1 MNAKLKLYFYID
13 LLFFVATVVAVITGV
28 VLWGWLRP
36 PGMTGPGGPPQVQ
49 AVAKDAQA
57 APQNAPAREG
67 EQTRG
72 EKPRGEQGAQGRGN
86 DSNPDMR
93 GRIFWGL
100 LRGNTLLGMSKGV
113 WKNIHCWDSVVM
125 FVLMIVHLSMHAR
138 WISNATSRLRQKGER
153 RKNVDVAK

>member
-57 APQNAPAREG
+57 AAKDASSREG
-67 EQTRG
+67 ERS
-72 EKPRGEQGAQGRGN
+72 RGEQGLQRRENG
-86 DSNPDMR
+86 SNPDMQA
-93 GRIFWGL
+93 RIFWGL
-100 LRGNTLLGMSKGV
+100 LRGNTLLGMSKGG

-125 FVLMIVHLSMHAR
+125 FVLMIVHMSMHAR

-153 RKNVDVAK
+153 RKNVDVAEE